1 MRVFPAE
8 LEERAFRHARVR
20 EWKDSGLVSAES
32 AARIGVEIGEAPARA
47 AWPLR
52 VVLFGFS
59 GLCLSA
65 GIGLFAVAI
74 RDRAGIGVVC
84 LAWAGIAVAAAETL
98 IRSLKAYRQGAEEAL
113 AAAAVVLCAFGAE
126 RLLGGGGQSWK
137 FSTEIFS
144 AALAAA
150 AALAYARYGYRL
162 AAIGVAVGLGVF
174 VSSFSGSENA
184 ARVELAALYA
194 VLLAAVTFWPDLPRR
209 ERERLEI
216 ARFFLALSVPLCLNL
231 KLERVAGG
239 YALGGAGQDA
249 FAWATFAAIFLIPA
263 AVLAWGVSSRARALL
278 WAGGIG
284 FLIALCSVKPYLG
297 LPRNSWDPAVLGAGL
312 IAAALILKRRLDS
325 GPDGRRGAYSSWD
338 LGGARDGGAL
348 GLLAGVVAAAPAA
361 APAGP
366 AAPQGRGGGFG
377 GGGASGHF

>member
-1 MRVFPAE
+1 MRIFPAE

-20 EWKDSGLVSAES
+20 EWKDAGLVSAET
-32 AARIGVEIGEAPARA
+32 AANIGAEIGEAPARA

-65 GIGLFAVAI
+65 CIGLFTVGI
-74 RDRAGIGVVC
+74 RDRTAIGVWC
-84 LAWAGIAVAAAETL
+84 LVWAGIAVFVAETL
-98 IRSLKAYRQGAEEAL
+98 IRALKAYRQGAEEAL
-113 AAAAVVLCAFGAE
+113 VAAAVVLCAFGAE
-126 RLLGGGGQSWK
+126 RLSGGAGRSWD
-137 FSTEIFS
+137 FSTAIFS
-144 AALAAA
+144 FALAAA
-150 AALAYARYGYRL
+150 SAAAYARYGYRL
-162 AAIGVAVGLGVF
+162 AAIGVAVGLGVL
-174 VSSFSGSENA
+174 VSSSSGSVNA

-194 VLLAAVTFWPDLPRR
+194 ALLAVVSFWPDLPRR

-231 KLERVAGG
+231 RLERIAGG
-239 YALGGAGQDA
+239 YALGGGLDA
-249 FAWATFAAIFLIPA
+249 FAWATAAAIALIPA
-263 AVLAWGVSSRARALL
+263 AVLAWGVSSRARALI

-284 FLIALCSVKPYLG
+284 LLIALCSVKPYLG
-297 LPRNSWDPAVLGAGL
+297 IARNSWDPAVLGAAL

-325 GPDGRRGAYSSWD
+325 GPGGRRGAYSSQELAGD
-338 LGGARDGGAL
+338 RGGGAL

-366 AAPQGRGGGFG
+366 DAPHGRGGDFG
-377 GGGASGHF
+377 GGGASGSF